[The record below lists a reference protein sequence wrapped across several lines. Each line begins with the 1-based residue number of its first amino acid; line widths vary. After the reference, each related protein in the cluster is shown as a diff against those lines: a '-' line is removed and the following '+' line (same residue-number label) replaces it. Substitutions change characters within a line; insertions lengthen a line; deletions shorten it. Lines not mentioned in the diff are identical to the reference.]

1 MIIEKVGVMIM
12 EGKGFS
18 LKKAFLL
25 GVSIFSIGFTKDV
38 KAEEKFFTD
47 LTKELPQTIERNV
60 SSEVSYDGTNSM
72 EITGL
77 TGISIDNYNTPHP
90 VYNWTALDQANQAN
104 QYKVYCI
111 DSTKQLKKGTVLNKS
126 NDEVSYNLAYLIAHS
141 YPYVKD
147 ASLTEA
153 ENVWISQMAVWKMLN
168 DASADNAYAGLTDKK
183 LTADAETQ
191 TRYLGTNT
199 VAALW
204 TKVQAKIN
212 EATNVVKPEDTTIEF
227 VYDDGFTLSD
237 DKQSLK
243 SNLISI
249 KTNQSDYINSYG
261 IDISKAPSGTKVY
274 NENNEEIT
282 DLSSINP
289 NTKIY
294 LVVPVSNSEAYNF
307 DFNVTLTGNY
317 TFYKGNKYYPTDS
330 TQQPVVLIN
339 KESKVVTAEIS
350 LHANRV
356 PDTASNVSTSIY
368 FIGFIILL
376 TGAGIVYANVKTQK
390 RTN

>member
-1 MIIEKVGVMIM
+1 MK
-12 EGKGFS
+12 GKGFS

-38 KAEEKFFTD
+38 KADASFITD
-47 LTKELPQTIERNV
+47 LTKELPQTIQRNNYSGV
-60 SSEVSYDGTNSM
+60 EYDKTDST
-72 EITGL
+72 EITGK
-77 TGISIDNYNTPHP
+77 TGIIVENFGSSH
-90 VYNWTALDQANQAN
+90 VMYNWTALDYANQSN
-104 QYKVYCI
+104 QYKLYCI
-111 DSTKQLKKGTVLNKS
+111 DSTKNLDVGMVLNKS
-126 NDEVSYNLAYLIAHS
+126 DEEVSYSLAYLVAHS

-153 ENVWISQMAVWKMLN
+153 ENVWISQMSVWKMLN
-168 DASADNAYAGLTDKK
+168 DTKASYSYGTFTSSRLV
-183 LTADAETQ
+183 ADAENGSGGDTSY
-191 TRYLGTNT
+191 RYLGSNM
-199 VAALW
+199 VSSLW
-204 TKVQAKIN
+204 TKVQTRIN
-212 EATNVVKPEDTTIEF
+212 EANNVVKPEDTTIEF
-227 VYDDGFTLSD
+227 DYDNGFTLSD
-237 DKQSLK
+237 DKQTLK

-249 KTNQSDYINSYG
+249 KTNQSNYINSYG
-261 IDISKAPSGTKVY
+261 IDISNAPSGTKVY

-282 DLSSINP
+282 DLSAINP

-330 TQQPVVLIN
+330 TQQPVVLVG

-376 TGAGIVYANVKTQK
+376 TGAGIVYANVKTKK